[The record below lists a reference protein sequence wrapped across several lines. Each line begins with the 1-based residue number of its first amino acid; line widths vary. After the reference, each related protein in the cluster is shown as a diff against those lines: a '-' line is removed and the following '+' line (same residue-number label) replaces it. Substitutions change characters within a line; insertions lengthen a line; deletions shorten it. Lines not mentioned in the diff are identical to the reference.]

1 MTHLR
6 LRNHWRRVWSKPM
19 DGAGKRQELSSTSAR
34 RFLEKRRSSRRVLS
48 EVGWRHKGLGDER
61 FPPGLGRHRGPSPSQ
76 SASPP
81 PRPAEDEAAV
91 RKRQESMGFR
101 GLIGLIVLC
110 AAVPAPAMGVETID
124 VLVRGGTAVTMDGAY
139 RGIEDGAVASRGDR
153 IVAVR
158 PSPTIA

>member
-48 EVGWRHKGLGDER
+48 EVGWRHKGPGDER

-76 SASPP
+76 ITSTPP
-81 PRPAEDEAAV
+81 WPAEDEEAV
-91 RKRQESMGFR
+91 CKRLEFLRGRK
-101 GLIGLIVLC
+101 LIALIVH
-110 AAVPAPAMGVETID
+110 
-124 VLVRGGTAVTMDGAY
+124 Y
-139 RGIEDGAVASRGDR
+139 F
-153 IVAVR
+153 
-158 PSPTIA
+158 